1 MYEGEENMDMS
12 SLLPQDLLG
21 FVQEHS
27 GTLLSVT
34 LIAVALHIITTAI
47 PRQLRKMRRMRSRIT
62 TALLASAIAGGGI
75 GSVAGNAL
83 DSRHAT
89 QCPQGTVAM
98 SQLGGQ
104 LRSQTYCIPQS
115 ALQPAPQAAP
125 QPQPASRAD
134 TLPLPDVG
142 NLALP
147 NADMLRYTDLGA
159 ALNNITG

>member
-1 MYEGEENMDMS
+1 MDMS

-27 GTLLSVT
+27 SILLSVI

-62 TALLASAIAGGGI
+62 TALLASAVAGGGI

-83 DSRHAT
+83 DSQHAT

-115 ALQPAPQAAP
+115 ALQPTPQAVPQAVSQPAPQAAP
-125 QPQPASRAD
+125 QPQPASRIN
-134 TLPLPDVG
+134 TLTLPDVG
-142 NLALP
+142 LSL
-147 NADMLRYTDLGA
+147 
-159 ALNNITG
+159 IHI

>member
-1 MYEGEENMDMS
+1 MDMS

-115 ALQPAPQAAP
+115 ALQPAPQAVPQAAPHAAP
-125 QPQPASRAD
+125 QPQLASRAD
-134 TLPLPDVG
+134 TLSLPDFG
-142 NLALP
+142 DLALQAP
-147 NADMLRYTDLGA
+147 
-159 ALNNITG
+159 